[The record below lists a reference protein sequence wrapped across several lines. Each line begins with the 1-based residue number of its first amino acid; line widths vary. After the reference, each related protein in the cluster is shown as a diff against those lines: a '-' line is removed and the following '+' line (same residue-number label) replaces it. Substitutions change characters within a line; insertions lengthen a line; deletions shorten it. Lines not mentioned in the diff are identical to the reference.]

1 MQDIETMVELEDL
14 IKNHQE
20 ALERL
25 TAYSVRGMLHP
36 DTFVLE
42 LVKMQKQTLSR
53 CLKLVPEQ
61 EKERLLPQLERLMNK

>member
-1 MQDIETMVELEDL
+1 MQDIETMIELEDL

-25 TAYSVRGMLHP
+25 IAYSVRGKLYP

-42 LVKMQKQTLSR
+42 LVKMQKQTISR
-53 CLKLVPEQ
+53 CLKLFPE
-61 EKERLLPQLERLMNK
+61 EDKEILLKQIKRMVN

>member
-1 MQDIETMVELEDL
+1 MQDIETMIELEDL

-25 TAYSVRGMLHP
+25 IAYSVRGKLYP

-53 CLKLVPEQ
+53 CLKLFPE
-61 EKERLLPQLERLMNK
+61 EDKEILLKQIKRMVN

>member
-1 MQDIETMVELEDL
+1 MQDIETMIELEDL

-25 TAYSVRGMLHP
+25 IAYSVRGKLYP

-42 LVKMQKQTLSR
+42 LVKMQKQTISR
-53 CLKLVPEQ
+53 CLKLFPE
-61 EKERLLPQLERLMNK
+61 EDKEILLKQIKRVVN

>member
-1 MQDIETMVELEDL
+1 MQDIETMIELEDL

-25 TAYSVRGMLHP
+25 IAYSVRGKLYP

-42 LVKMQKQTLSR
+42 LVKMQKQTISR
-53 CLKLVPEQ
+53 CLKLFPE
-61 EKERLLPQLERLMNK
+61 EDKEILLKQIKRLVN

>member
-1 MQDIETMVELEDL
+1 MQNIETMVELEDL

-25 TAYSVRGMLHP
+25 TAYSVRGMLYP

-61 EKERLLPQLERLMNK
+61 DKKRILKQLKRMVN

>member
-1 MQDIETMVELEDL
+1 MQDIETMIELEDI

-25 TAYSVRGMLHP
+25 IAYSVRGKLYP

-42 LVKMQKQTLSR
+42 LVKMQKQTISR
-53 CLKLVPEQ
+53 CLKIFPE
-61 EKERLLPQLERLMNK
+61 EDKEILLKQIKRVVN

>member
-1 MQDIETMVELEDL
+1 MQDIETMIELEDL

-25 TAYSVRGMLHP
+25 TAYSVRGMLYP

-53 CLKLVPEQ
+53 CLKLFPE
-61 EKERLLPQLERLMNK
+61 EDKEILLKQIKRMVN

>member
-1 MQDIETMVELEDL
+1 MQDIETMIELEDL

-25 TAYSVRGMLHP
+25 TAYSVRGMLYP

-53 CLKLVPEQ
+53 CLKLFPEQ
-61 EKERLLPQLERLMNK
+61 DKEILLKQLKRMVN